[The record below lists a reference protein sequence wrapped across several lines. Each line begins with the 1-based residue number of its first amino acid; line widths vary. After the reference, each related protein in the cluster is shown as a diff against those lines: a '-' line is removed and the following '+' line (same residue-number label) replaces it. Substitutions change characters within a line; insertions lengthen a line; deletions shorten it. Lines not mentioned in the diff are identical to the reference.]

1 MPNSRPSSADDSAD
15 SAASGSALAAPS
27 AGRPRSEEAHQAIL
41 NATLELLVEVG
52 FSSLTVEGVAQR
64 AGVGTATIYRRWSSK
79 LPLIIEA
86 YGLLP
91 QLEDVDTGNIVSDLE
106 EMLRNYLE
114 LLTSTPLRGVIPSI
128 AGERAHNDE
137 LSELFDPIVRGR
149 RRPLLAV
156 LERGVAR
163 GELPADLDL
172 DLAADL
178 LVGPITTRLFFGS
191 KISTK
196 MGGPMVKLSL
206 WWLTGKPR
214 DLG

>member
-1 MPNSRPSSADDSAD
+1 MPNSRPNSADDSAD
-15 SAASGSALAAPS
+15 SAASGSAFAAPS

-64 AGVGTATIYRRWSSK
+64 AGVGKATIYRRWSSK

-163 GELPADLDL
+163 GELPLDLDL

-196 MGGPMVKLSL
+196 MVGPMVKLSL
-206 WWLTGKPR
+206 WGLTGKPR